1 MLSFHALTVREV
13 RREADD
19 ALRLTIDV
27 PEALADVFRGKPGQH
42 IVLRVRLGSEEI
54 RRTYSLTGAA
64 GELPLTLGIRM
75 QGGRCTGWLAGRLQ
89 AGDVLELMPPFGR
102 FGHALGRAAGLP
114 VHYVAFAAGS
124 GITPILSIV
133 RAALAQPASTV
144 TLFYGNRN
152 TGRSMF
158 LEDLQELK
166 NRYMDRLALH
176 FFMSAE
182 PQEVELLNGRLDAA
196 KVRTLAGRCFAPGAL
211 SEYFICGPGA
221 MVDEVRAVL
230 QELGV
235 PAVRV
240 HSERFAM
247 ALALAS
253 AIAPQETRVAA
264 APSPEVAGGARVS
277 VRMDGRQR
285 TFMLRAQDTVLE
297 GAERAGLALPY
308 SCRSGVCS
316 TCRVRLT
323 QGRVVMTQNNALE
336 PWELEQGFIL
346 ACQAHAQSAE
356 LALDYDER

>member
-19 ALRLTIDV
+19 ALRLTIEV
-27 PEALADVFRGKPGQH
+27 PEALAHVFRGKPGQH
-42 IVLRVRLGSEEI
+42 IVLRVQLGSEEI

-75 QGGRCTGWLAGRLQ
+75 QGGRCTGWLAEQLH
-89 AGDVLELMPPFGR
+89 AGDTLELMPPFGR
-102 FGHALGRAAGLP
+102 FGHALTRAAGAP
-114 VHYVAFAAGS
+114 AHYVAFAAGS
-124 GITPILSIV
+124 GITPVLSIV
-133 RAALAQPASTV
+133 RTALAQPASTV

-152 TGRSMF
+152 TARSMF
-158 LEDLQELK
+158 LEDLQALK
-166 NRYMDRLALH
+166 NRHMGRLALY

-182 PQEVELLNGRLDAA
+182 PQEVELLNGRLDRA
-196 KVRTLAGRCFAPGAL
+196 KVRALAGRCFNPAAV

-221 MVDEVRAVL
+221 MVDEIRAVL
-230 QELGV
+230 EELGV
-235 PAVRV
+235 PALRV
-240 HSERFAM
+240 HSERFA
-247 ALALAS
+247 LAS
-253 AIAPQETRVAA
+253 APTPASDSAPAVPHAEGAA
-264 APSPEVAGGARVS
+264 TQVS

-285 TFMLRAQDTVLE
+285 TFTLRAEETVLE

-323 QGRVVMTQNNALE
+323 RGRVVMAQNSALE

-346 ACQAHAQSAE
+346 ACQAHAESAE